1 MHGTNFQQT
10 QFKKDTLPQN
20 WKFAKFGRYIM
31 FAKEAVHFSFLCF
44 IRSDKGTLKY
54 SFSISRCFSLF
65 ILCYYSLL
73 GYAIFLRIQF
83 SGASW
88 MERNTFVQFKK
99 PEKHPWKSVNF
110 SKFAGWSFSL
120 HHLYNLKNVKN
131 TYGVVLILVKLQ
143 AEALACNFTKIDA
156 PPWVFFLRFLNC
168 ANCTKL
174 RNAPHLWRGQKRL
187 ISDWKHNVGS
197 KFVKF
202 TSKYLD
208 DFW

>member
-1 MHGTNFQQT
+1 
-10 QFKKDTLPQN
+10 
-20 WKFAKFGRYIM
+20 M

-65 ILCYYSLL
+65 ISCYYSLL
-73 GYAIFLRIQF
+73 GYAMFLRIQF
-83 SGASW
+83 SGTSW

-110 SKFAGWSFSL
+110 SKFSGWSFSL

-156 PPWVFFLRFLNC
+156 PFLRFLNC